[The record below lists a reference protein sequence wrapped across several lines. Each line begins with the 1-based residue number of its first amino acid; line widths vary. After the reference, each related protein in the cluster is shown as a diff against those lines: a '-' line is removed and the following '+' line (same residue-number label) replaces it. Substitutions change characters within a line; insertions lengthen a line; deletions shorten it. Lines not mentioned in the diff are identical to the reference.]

1 MALVLTGIV
10 QGMRPVGGEF
20 EDGPRKGE
28 KWQFL
33 SLEIADTR
41 FGKVYSCQMRDGDQ
55 HYKDFVEAGKLK
67 QDWTGHK
74 VKATVMGVTAGLR
87 EIEDKATGEKREI
100 MQVRMQITNLR
111 DLGLPDDEE

>member
-55 HYKDFVEAGKLK
+55 HYKDFVDAGKK
-67 QDWTGHK
+67 IVT
-74 VKATVMGVTAGLR
+74 TSRPRRGVNVACY
-87 EIEDKATGEKREI
+87 A
-100 MQVRMQITNLR
+100 QQITQLFPGNYSIKPLR
-111 DLGLPDDEE
+111 FLFFIHCQG